1 MRYREDVLVLNNNRN
16 NENFR
21 HAACGNMDGWGGEIG
36 GLFPVVVYW
45 QFMHDTHHLM
55 AYTEVICLHGC
66 K

>member
-1 MRYREDVLVLNNNRN
+1 MKTFDMQPADNI
-16 NENFR
+16 F
-21 HAACGNMDGWGGEIG
+21 CGNMDGWGGEIG

-45 QFMHDTHHLM
+45 QFVHGTHHLM